1 MFKSVLT
8 IIFVVV
14 ILLLVR
20 SVMQRFKIQ
29 SNKSSSVA
37 NNDNKDTVQCI
48 HCKTYIPNEDAIFRD
63 DKAFCSTQHLH
74 DWKQNH

>member
-14 ILLLVR
+14 VLLLVR
-20 SVMQRFKIQ
+20 AVMQRFKLE
-29 SNKSSSVA
+29 SNKTSSVS
-37 NNDNKDTVQCI
+37 NNSNQDTVQCLQ
-48 HCKTYIPNEDAIFRD
+48 CKTYIPNEDAIFRG

-74 DWKQNH
+74 DWKQNN